1 MTIFQCLY
9 TVKVPFENEP
19 ELSKYNDQSK
29 HLLAKYKYNISMIK
43 NPSTYGAPNTI
54 NFRV

>member
-9 TVKVPFENEP
+9 TVKVQFENEP

-29 HLLAKYKYNISMIK
+29 HLLAKYK
-43 NPSTYGAPNTI
+43 
-54 NFRV
+54 

>member
-29 HLLAKYKYNISMIK
+29 HLLAKYK
-43 NPSTYGAPNTI
+43 
-54 NFRV
+54 